1 MTLTRNTTSFG
12 SKSKA
17 LHWLIHTTNGEP
29 LFSILTTDIKA
40 VEACICHG
48 MLSVI
53 TAIPKTLNIET
64 TEEFR

>member
-1 MTLTRNTTSFG
+1 MTLTRNKTSFG
-12 SKSKA
+12 LKSKVMY
-17 LHWLIHTTNGEP
+17 WVTHTTNGEP
-29 LFSILTTDIKA
+29 LFSILKTDIKA
-40 VEACICHG
+40 VEGCICHG